1 MHSPRKQRT
10 NQMINQAAHHTIT
23 NNLSSATI
31 YTFIGALV
39 VCSASSVD
47 AEENFPLF
55 QGIHSQECARKSESF
70 LKTSEIIFK
79 MSDITQIISEI
90 FHNSSHR
97 PRSNPSS
104 LFPYTL
110 SKAFCSQIIRF
121 MLLDLSNYFA
131 NSWISHQPS
140 SQQAQIYNRT
150 KHQNKS
156 YDLSTF
162 CQQSSVWMENSCF
175 FRIFAL
181 KQFLFKMSR
190 FRLLFSIFE

>member
-1 MHSPRKQRT
+1 MNYVPT
-10 NQMINQAAHHTIT
+10 NS
-23 NNLSSATI
+23 LSSAST

-47 AEENFPLF
+47 AEENFPF
-55 QGIHSQECARKSESF
+55 FRVYTPKKAPEKSESF

-131 NSWISHQPS
+131 NSWIRH
-140 SQQAQIYNRT
+140 
-150 KHQNKS
+150 
-156 YDLSTF
+156 
-162 CQQSSVWMENSCF
+162 
-175 FRIFAL
+175 
-181 KQFLFKMSR
+181 
-190 FRLLFSIFE
+190 